1 MNRLRARR
9 ALSAVLCLALL
20 ALAPLP
26 AGAQTEDDVARA
38 EAAADAAYRELVEV
52 NAQLEEAVTDYLF
65 VNSELEDITWRI
77 SQLIDRVQDYE
88 SEVRDLRERART
100 LVIEAY
106 MSGGGGSVLSLVF
119 EAESIQQLVTGQ
131 VVIDRA
137 TDRDLASLER
147 LEVVRREMDRL
158 KVDLEVDQERVAELR
173 VQAEEVV
180 DRLDA
185 LQAQASALYARADSD
200 ARTARAKFEAEE
212 RRKRLAALAAK
223 QGASGGVSDSVT
235 PGFTCPAPGSTFIN
249 DWGYPRSGGRTHKGT
264 DMFAPRGSNVVA
276 VADGTVRFRSN
287 SLGGTVAFV
296 YADHGVYYY
305 YAHLDGY
312 AAGITSGQR
321 VSRGQTIGYVG
332 NTGNAI
338 GTRPH
343 LHFEIHPGGGAAV
356 NPYPTLARHC

>member
-1 MNRLRARR
+1 MNRERVRR
-9 ALSAVLCLALL
+9 ALIVAIGLALV
-20 ALAPLP
+20 ALSPLP
-26 AGAQTEDDVARA
+26 AGAQTKEQVERA
-38 EAAADAAYRELVEV
+38 EAAADEAYRELVAV
-52 NAQLEEAVTDYLF
+52 NAELEEAVTDYLLI
-65 VNSELEDITWRI
+65 NSELEDITWRI

-88 SEVRDLRERART
+88 AEARDLRERART

-106 MSGGGGSVLSLVF
+106 MSGGGGSVLSLAF
-119 EAESIQQLVTGQ
+119 EAESIQQIVTGQ

-137 TDRDLASLER
+137 TDRDLASLAR

-158 KVDLEVDQERVAELR
+158 RTQLQEDQARVTVLR
-173 VQAEEVV
+173 AQAEEVV
-180 DRLDA
+180 ERLDE
-185 LQAQASALYARADSD
+185 LQAQASELYQRADAD
-200 ARTARAKFEAEE
+200 ARTARAKYEAEE

-235 PGFTCPAPGSTFIN
+235 PGFVCPAPGSTFIN

-264 DMFAPRGSNVVA
+264 DMFAPRGSKVVA

-287 SLGGTVAFV
+287 NLGGLVAFV

-312 AAGITSGQR
+312 ADGVSSGQR
-321 VSRGQTIGYVG
+321 VTRGQTVGFVG